1 MYFCQ
6 TLINTIKMKNFK
18 ITNLKSK
25 VVYLLNEK
33 EKVQFFKMNAYQ
45 ENGAIKYDIID
56 LSRTEMDKRI
66 KFYDNIL
73 FTLGSLIFFYTLLFA
88 MCYTFSFIDSLIF

>member
-1 MYFCQ
+1 
-6 TLINTIKMKNFK
+6 MKNFK

-33 EKVQFFKMNAYQ
+33 EKVQFFRMNAYQ
-45 ENGAIKYDIID
+45 ENGAIKYDIIE
-56 LSRTEMDKRI
+56 LTRLEKDKKI
-66 KFYDNIL
+66 KFYNNIL
-73 FTLGSLIFFYTLLFA
+73 FTLGSFIIFYILLFA